1 MKWKVGHPSPPTCF
15 QKKTTVAVAAGPSVA
30 IPSVAGP
37 SAIAAPSITSTPTK
51 RDVTAVVAIVD
62 YIAGHGA
69 PALAP
74 PVIII
79 SSDDDDN
86 EIDWEALA
94 EEYKLEVLCVN

>member
-1 MKWKVGHPSPPTCF
+1 MKWKVGRSSPPDLLS
-15 QKKTTVAVAAGPSVA
+15 KKNHFAAVAGPSVA

-37 SAIAAPSITSTPTK
+37 SAIAAPSVTSTPTK

-94 EEYKLEVLCVN
+94 EE